1 MGVPTSNPAY
11 APLNHFGSGDIPF
24 SLDDH
29 TTLTDAGAAFIQ
41 VPFVIGGIAFFH
53 SVPTSYGEIDL
64 DACTLAKIFSR
75 DITRWN
81 HPDIVTLNPGFDL
94 DQPITVVHRVKGSS
108 STSLSTKYLKTACPD
123 VWTAEGSTIEWH
135 SSTFGAQGSGGVSDY
150 LAAHPYSISYMDS
163 GHGIAAGLSEIA
175 LKNANGKFV
184 KSSTDGSISAAATVA
199 TDTDR
204 AATTYG
210 DDWSTMS
217 LMNQAGDASWPICTF
232 SYMYI
237 RKNMTAWSAVAD
249 AQSAALVKA
258 FALFV
263 LSDEAQLMLPDF
275 GFIPLPADIKAKA
288 RAAVTAV
295 VLPGTATPWIFE
307 KYTNEG
313 LDMVT
318 GKTDEDDSINGNGA
332 YVFSSKRKA
341 YADYERSVMVEQI
354 AALEA
359 AMQAM
364 QTAHAALHPSA
375 WYNDPQTEIAGAA
388 AVGALGFILGFIGI
402 VLGAVAMT
410 RIKVLAENSGGG
422 YAI

>member
-1 MGVPTSNPAY
+1 
-11 APLNHFGSGDIPF
+11 
-24 SLDDH
+24 
-29 TTLTDAGAAFIQ
+29 
-41 VPFVIGGIAFFH
+41 
-53 SVPTSYGEIDL
+53 
-64 DACTLAKIFSR
+64 
-75 DITRWN
+75 
-81 HPDIVTLNPGFDL
+81 
-94 DQPITVVHRVKGSS
+94 
-108 STSLSTKYLKTACPD
+108 
-123 VWTAEGSTIEWH
+123 
-135 SSTFGAQGSGGVSDY
+135 
-150 LAAHPYSISYMDS
+150 
-163 GHGIAAGLSEIA
+163 
-175 LKNANGKFV
+175 
-184 KSSTDGSISAAATVA
+184 
-199 TDTDR
+199 
-204 AATTYG
+204 
-210 DDWSTMS
+210 
-217 LMNQAGDASWPICTF
+217 
-232 SYMYI
+232 
-237 RKNMTAWSAVAD
+237 
-249 AQSAALVKA
+249 
-258 FALFV
+258 
-263 LSDEAQLMLPDF
+263 MLPDF

-375 WYNDPQTEIAGAA
+375 WYNDPQTEIDGAA

-410 RIKVLAENSGGG
+410 RIKGLAKNSGGG

>member
-1 MGVPTSNPAY
+1 MGVTPAY

-24 SLDDH
+24 PAATH
-29 TTLTDAGAAFIQ
+29 TTLSVANPFIQ

-81 HPDIVTLNPGFDL
+81 HADIVALNPDFDL
-94 DQPITVVHRVKGSS
+94 DQPITVVHRVEGSS
-108 STSLSTKYLKTACPD
+108 STSLSTKYLKEATASECPT
-123 VWTAEGSTIEWH
+123 VFTQEGSTITWH
-135 SSTFGAQGSGGVSDY
+135 SSTVGAQGSGGVSDY
-150 LAAHPYSISYMDS
+150 LAANPYSISYIDS

-184 KSSTDGSISAAATVA
+184 KSSTDGSISAAATAA
-199 TDTDR
+199 TGTDR
-204 AATTYG
+204 LASAYS
-210 DDWSTMS
+210 DDWSTVS

-232 SYMYI
+232 SYLYI
-237 RKNMTAWSAVAD
+237 RKDMSAFD
-249 AQSAALVKA
+249 PDTAALVKA

-263 LSDEAQLMLPDF
+263 LSDEAQAMLPDF
-275 GFIPLPADIKAKA
+275 GFIALPAAIKKQA
-288 RAAVTAV
+288 RAAIELVTLHV
-295 VLPGTATPWIFE
+295 NSVEWKFE
-307 KYTNEG
+307 KNTNFP
-313 LDMVT
+313 LNMQT
-318 GKTDEDDSINGNGA
+318 MEDSSTAFDGNGER
-332 YVFSSKRKA
+332 VFSGKRMA
-341 YADYERSVMVEQI
+341 YADYERGAMVKQI

-359 AMQAM
+359 AMTTM

-375 WYNDPQTEIAGAA
+375 WYNDPQTEIDGAA

-410 RIKVLAENSGGG
+410 RIKGLAKNSGGG